1 MLSFVAFAWWST
13 AFFAFAFAHS
23 LGSHGLSTQGE
34 LKSGRDVGV
43 KTLLESLDDVII
55 QVCYTATS

>member
-1 MLSFVAFAWWST
+1 VESRWKLAFPGWKDEPAN
-13 AFFAFAFAHS
+13 AA
-23 LGSHGLSTQGE
+23 
-34 LKSGRDVGV
+34 